1 MKNLR
6 IKRISALAS
15 LLPALLAA
23 TWLAAQELP
32 GQPQPGESE
41 DTARLQQQLDAIQSA
56 SGQFEQ
62 MIREADGY
70 LIDRQT
76 GTFSLQKPRLLRWD
90 ISELDQLLV
99 SNGETLYLYDELFQ
113 QVTVRNWSSD
123 PLVNPAAL
131 LLDDIWLGD
140 WAAVSHSGESW
151 LIEPFGRTTSIREI
165 RLQMQQ
171 GFPSLLLLE
180 DFSGQVTEIRF
191 SQVEQNIDLDSSQFS
206 FEIRA
211 GTEVIYDEVGQ

>member
-1 MKNLR
+1 MKIPR
-6 IKRISALAS
+6 SKRISALAS

-23 TWLAAQELP
+23 AWLAAQELP
-32 GQPQPGESE
+32 GQPQPVESE

-62 MIREADGY
+62 MIREDDGY

-76 GTFSLQKPRLLRWD
+76 GTFSLQKPRQLRWD

-140 WAAVSHSGESW
+140 WAAVSRSGESW

-191 SQVEQNIDLDSSQFS
+191 SQVEQNIDLDSSQFG
-206 FEIRA
+206 FEIPA
-211 GTEVIYDEVGQ
+211 GTEVIYDEAGQ